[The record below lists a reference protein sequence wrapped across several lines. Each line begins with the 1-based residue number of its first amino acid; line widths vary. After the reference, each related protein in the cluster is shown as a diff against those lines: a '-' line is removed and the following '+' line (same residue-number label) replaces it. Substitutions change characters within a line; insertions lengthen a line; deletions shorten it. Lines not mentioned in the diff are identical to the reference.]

1 MTGFI
6 LTLATAF
13 VVYNILRLYG
23 VFDRNRNTVQVKSEI
38 KSARQDKKARQ
49 YEEKK
54 LGIYATFTNIFRG
67 ILLPSSQERKYQFY
81 IKRLEITST
90 ILGRP
95 YTPTE
100 LVGEVWLYALIG
112 VLTIPL
118 CLLISDWCLLIPL
131 AVYTYRLVKEGT
143 KGEVLTPFIIIIL
156 CMLFSIKMGKVLTV
170 IPGIYLL
177 GKAILQRVVL
187 SRKVLDENAIID
199 DYFINLYLLLFS
211 KLRQGSRARLQ
222 STLDNYYFSLDS
234 QAETE
239 ELKVMKKFV
248 RHFLNLVALYEDHV
262 AVTKIRELYPQAT
275 IINFCNIASQAMQ
288 GIDNYDSLI
297 SYKMQLIDRK
307 RNIMRRKAEHLLAM
321 GTRSIYA
328 IWIILFIFII
338 VGWYSKL
345 PTGFF

>member
-1 MTGFI
+1 MTFI
-6 LTLATAF
+6 LVLATSF
-13 VVYNILRLYG
+13 VVYNLLRLFG
-23 VFDRNRNTVQVKSEI
+23 VFERNKNAYQVKEEVE
-38 KSARQDKKARQ
+38 SARKVKKRRQ
-49 YEEKK
+49 FEEEKLK
-54 LGIYATFTNIFRG
+54 LYATFTNVFRG
-67 ILLPSSQERKYQFY
+67 ILLPTQREKKYQFY

-90 ILGRP
+90 ILNRP
-95 YTPTE
+95 YTPAE
-100 LVGEVWLYALIG
+100 LVGEVWLYAFISIILLPLTLI
-112 VLTIPL
+112 
-118 CLLISDWCLLIPL
+118 ISKWFLVVFIILFVYKAIKEQFDKGTLIPVILSVTCFIFMFKMTPLL
-131 AVYTYRLVKEGT
+131 ALIPYGY
-143 KGEVLTPFIIIIL
+143 IIAEAVMQDVI
-156 CMLFSIKMGKVLTV
+156 FSRRI
-170 IPGIYLL
+170 
-177 GKAILQRVVL
+177 
-187 SRKVLDENAIID
+187 SDENAIID
-199 DYFINLYLLLFS
+199 DYFIDLYLLLFS

-222 STLDNYYFSLDS
+222 STLDNYYFSLDN

-239 ELKVMKKFV
+239 ELRVMKKFV

-262 AVTKIRELYPQAT
+262 AVMKIRELYPQAT

-321 GTRSIYA
+321 GTRSIYL

>member
-54 LGIYATFTNIFRG
+54 LGIYATFTNVFKG
-67 ILLPSSQERKYQFY
+67 ILLPASQERKYQFY

-95 YTPTE
+95 YTPAE
-100 LVGEVWLYALIG
+100 LVGEVWSYALIG

-118 CLLISDWCLLIPL
+118 CLLISGWCLLIPL

-143 KGEVLTPFIIIIL
+143 KGEVITPFILILL
-156 CMLFSIKMGKVLTV
+156 CMLFAIKMGPVLTIV
-170 IPGIYLL
+170 PGVYLL
-177 GKAILQRVVL
+177 AKAILQRVVL
-187 SRKVLDENAIID
+187 SRKVLDENVIID
-199 DYFINLYLLLFS
+199 DYFIDLYLLLFS

-248 RHFLNLVALYEDHV
+248 RHFLNLVTLYEDHV

-307 RNIMRRKAEHLLAM
+307 RNIMKRKAEHLLAM